1 MNGFKLQTVLLSF
14 YQYVGPLF
22 THVILHHLYSKNT
35 NLCTMYNDCKL
46 IMIYLIIIISNS
58 QTKLIKMQ
66 RSPCLFE
73 AVKCRWF
80 MQSLLTYPFQ
90 IPRSRTT
97 GEEMSSVGIIVKFRV
112 LKGVEWELRFACFWT
127 RKMGFRS
134 PGLGLCH

>member
-1 MNGFKLQTVLLSF
+1 
-14 YQYVGPLF
+14 
-22 THVILHHLYSKNT
+22 
-35 NLCTMYNDCKL
+35 MYNDCKL

-73 AVKCRWF
+73 AVKCGWF
-80 MQSLLTYPFQ
+80 MPCLLTYPFQ

-112 LKGVEWELRFACFWT
+112 LKGVEWELGFACFWT
-127 RKMGFRS
+127 WKIGFRS
-134 PGLGLCH
+134 PGLGIPKTKLGMEMHLYNTHHM

>member
-1 MNGFKLQTVLLSF
+1 
-14 YQYVGPLF
+14 
-22 THVILHHLYSKNT
+22 
-35 NLCTMYNDCKL
+35 MYNDCKL

-73 AVKCRWF
+73 AVKCHWF
-80 MQSLLTYPFQ
+80 MQCLLTYPFQ

-112 LKGVEWELRFACFWT
+112 LKGVEWELGFACFWT

-134 PGLGLCH
+134 PGLGIPKTKLGMETHLYNTHHM

>member
-1 MNGFKLQTVLLSF
+1 
-14 YQYVGPLF
+14 
-22 THVILHHLYSKNT
+22 
-35 NLCTMYNDCKL
+35 MYNDCKL

-80 MQSLLTYPFQ
+80 MQCLLTYPFQ
-90 IPRSRTT
+90 IPRFMTT

-112 LKGVEWELRFACFWT
+112 LKGVEWELGFACFWT
-127 RKMGFRS
+127 RKMD
-134 PGLGLCH
+134 LGHLDWEFQKQNWEWKRIYTIHIICS